1 MSKGVA
7 PAVEFSRLILADQI
21 GVQETVREIA
31 ANAAECA
38 ALAERF
44 GLLSLDR
51 LTASLGLVRRRSGL
65 IEVHGRFEAD
75 LVQACVV
82 TLEPVPAQLAAAFSV
97 SFGVAPEASGADE
110 GGEVVV
116 SVEGED
122 PPEAIVEGR
131 IDLGEVVA
139 QQLAVAIDP
148 YPRSPAAAAAGSAEP
163 EGEAGRKP
171 SPFAGLAAWRR
182 PEGD

>member
-1 MSKGVA
+1 M
-7 PAVEFSRLILADQI
+7 ADQI

-82 TLEPVPAQLAAAFSV
+82 TLEPVPAQLAAAFTV

-122 PPEAIVEGR
+122 PPEAIVEG
-131 IDLGEVVA
+131 
-139 QQLAVAIDP
+139 
-148 YPRSPAAAAAGSAEP
+148 
-163 EGEAGRKP
+163 
-171 SPFAGLAAWRR
+171 
-182 PEGD
+182 

>member
-1 MSKGVA
+1 MSKGVT
-7 PAVEFSRLILADQI
+7 PAVEFSRLISADQI

-31 ANAAECA
+31 ANAAERV

-44 GLLSLDR
+44 GLLFLDR
-51 LTASLGLVRRRSGL
+51 LTASLGLVRRSGL
-65 IEVHGRFEAD
+65 IQLRGRFEAD

-82 TLEPVPAQLAAAFSV
+82 SLEPVPAHLAAEFTV
-97 SFGVAPEASGADE
+97 SFGAAPEDSGVGD

-122 PPEAIVEGR
+122 PPEEIVEGR
-131 IDLGEVVA
+131 IDLGEAVA

-148 YPRSPAAAAAGSAEP
+148 YPRSPAAHAAEAAEDAA
-163 EGEAGRKP
+163 GEAGRKP
-171 SPFAGLAAWRR
+171 SPFAALSAWRR
-182 PEGD
+182 PEGE

>member
-1 MSKGVA
+1 
-7 PAVEFSRLILADQI
+7 
-21 GVQETVREIA
+21 
-31 ANAAECA
+31 
-38 ALAERF
+38 
-44 GLLSLDR
+44 
-51 LTASLGLVRRRSGL
+51 
-65 IEVHGRFEAD
+65 VHGRFEAD

-82 TLEPVPAQLAAAFSV
+82 TLEPVPAQLAAAFTV

>member
-1 MSKGVA
+1 MSKGVT
-7 PAVEFSRLILADQI
+7 PAVEFSRLISADQI
-21 GVQETVREIA
+21 GVQETVREIS
-31 ANAAECA
+31 ANAAERA

-65 IEVHGRFEAD
+65 IQLRGRFEAD

-82 TLEPVPAQLAAAFSV
+82 SLEPVPAHLAAEFTM
-97 SFGVAPEASGADE
+97 SFGAAPEGAGD

-116 SVEGED
+116 SVEDED
-122 PPEAIVEGR
+122 PPEEIVDGR
-131 IDLGEVVA
+131 IDLGEALA

-148 YPRSPAAAAAGSAEP
+148 YPRSPAAQAAESADGT

-171 SPFAGLAAWRR
+171 SPFAALSALRR

>member
-1 MSKGVA
+1 MGKGVT
-7 PAVEFSRLILADQI
+7 PAVEFSRLISADQI

-31 ANAAECA
+31 ANAAERA

-65 IEVHGRFEAD
+65 IQLRGRFEAD

-82 TLEPVPAQLAAAFSV
+82 SLEPVSAHLTAEFTVP
-97 SFGVAPEASGADE
+97 FGAAPEDGAGD

-116 SVEGED
+116 SVDGED
-122 PPEAIVEGR
+122 PPEEIVDGR
-131 IDLGEVVA
+131 IDLGEAVA

-148 YPRSPAAAAAGSAEP
+148 YPRSPAAQAAESADGTG
-163 EGEAGRKP
+163 GEAGRKP
-171 SPFAGLAAWRR
+171 NPFAALSALRR
-182 PEGD
+182 SEGD